1 MPRHEFAAPVRPKT
15 STLKCDGLA
24 VVNDMTDFF
33 RPLFTALTL
42 TCWLSWSFAAETN
55 VDVVTELS
63 APLQF
68 EENGRIVGVA
78 TEIVRELFARTD
90 WQPEIKMMPW
100 ARAYQNALAR
110 PNVAIYSIARTPER
124 EEHFEW
130 IGPIVPI
137 QFGIYRLRSRNDISV
152 TSLADLRRYTI
163 GVVQGDVRHLYL
175 QKQGMQDFPEGN
187 LNTVSSQEL
196 NYRKLF
202 AGRIDLIVMGSMTC
216 VTKRIDCEQLT
227 LVHTLDELSEG
238 LYLALRKGSDS
249 TLVASLQSAFS
260 TMYKDGKLLAL
271 QKPLVDLT
279 QHANV
284 LK

>member
-1 MPRHEFAAPVRPKT
+1 MLGLRFSLALLTVMWISP
-15 STLKCDGLA
+15 DG
-24 VVNDMTDFF
+24 V
-33 RPLFTALTL
+33 
-42 TCWLSWSFAAETN
+42 CAERR
-55 VDVVTELS
+55 VEVVTELS
-63 APLQF
+63 APLQT
-68 EENGRIVGVA
+68 EMNGKVGGVA
-78 TEIVRELFARTD
+78 SDIVLELFRRAN
-90 WQPEIKMMPW
+90 WQPDIEMMPW

-137 QFGIYRLRSRNDISV
+137 QFGIYRLRSRHDISV
-152 TSLADLRRYTI
+152 TSLSDLRRYTI

-187 LNTVSSQEL
+187 LNTVSYQEL

-216 VTKRIDCEQLT
+216 VTKRVDCEQLS

-238 LYLALRKGSDS
+238 LYLALRKGSDP

-279 QHANV
+279 QQANA